1 MVTAGRV
8 LSLDVFRGLTVAAM
22 VLVNNPGSW
31 RHVYWPLEH
40 AEWHGWTPTDLV
52 FPFFLFMVG
61 VAIPLGLGRRLEEG
75 ASRGGLALHI
85 LKRSAIIFALGLFL
99 HAVPSFDPATIR
111 IPGVL
116 QRIAVCYLA
125 AALLFLVAGWR
136 TEVVIA
142 AAAVLAYW
150 AALELVPVP
159 GLGAG
164 NLDREGNVAAWLDR
178 LVLGPHIWRVGR
190 VYDPEGILSTV
201 PAIATTLFGVLAGR
215 LVRSGL
221 GTADTATGLF
231 VGGAVGIGLG
241 LAWEPWLPINKAL
254 WTGSYAMFTAGAAW
268 MVLAVG
274 YWLIEVRGS
283 RWWTRPFEVLGVNA
297 LAVFF
302 LSTLLAKLLISIR
315 IAGPDGRLQPLQ
327 AVLFDAYFA
336 PWAPPEIASLA
347 WAAANVLLWLAVM
360 WPLFRLRIRLT
371 V

>member
-1 MVTAGRV
+1 
-8 LSLDVFRGLTVAAM
+8 
-22 VLVNNPGSW
+22 
-31 RHVYWPLEH
+31 
-40 AEWHGWTPTDLV
+40 
-52 FPFFLFMVG
+52 
-61 VAIPLGLGRRLEEG
+61 
-75 ASRGGLALHI
+75 
-85 LKRSAIIFALGLFL
+85 
-99 HAVPSFDPATIR
+99 
-111 IPGVL
+111 
-116 QRIAVCYLA
+116 
-125 AALLFLVAGWR
+125 
-136 TEVVIA
+136 
-142 AAAVLAYW
+142 
-150 AALELVPVP
+150 
-159 GLGAG
+159 
-164 NLDREGNVAAWLDR
+164 
-178 LVLGPHIWRVGR
+178 
-190 VYDPEGILSTV
+190 V

-254 WTGSYAMFTAGAAW
+254 WTGSYAVFTAGAAW

-283 RWWTRPFEVLGVNA
+283 RWWTRPFEILGVNA

-315 IAGPDGRLQPLQ
+315 VPGPDGRSQPLQ

-336 PWAPPEIASLA
+336 PWGPPEIASLA